1 MSSSLA
7 TIAVGSSRSRRLAA
21 LLATGAV
28 VAGAL
33 TATAPPVSAAT
44 STETA
49 AAASVF
55 ALLNSERAAHHLP
68 ALGWSTAL
76 VSSARRHNV
85 AMAQANTMSHQL
97 PGEAV
102 FSTRISQAGVP
113 WHSVAE
119 NIGWTTNRTST
130 GANGLETAMYDEKA
144 PDDGHRQNILST
156 STRYVGIDTLID
168 AATGKLWLTQ
178 DFTDVAGP
186 SSAGPATLSVANHN
200 PGGHYDTAIG
210 VSGHRV
216 KVTGW
221 AVDPDR
227 RSQPLMIAVYYDGR
241 YAGRYH
247 STITRSDV
255 AASRH
260 TGPMQGFSILVR
272 LPLGKHSVCTYPLN
286 ILAGNAN
293 PRLGCKVVTIS

>member
-7 TIAVGSSRSRRLAA
+7 ATANGFSPFRRLAA
-21 LLATGAV
+21 LVATGAV

-33 TATAPPVSAAT
+33 SAIAPTATAAT

-49 AAASVF
+49 AAKSVF
-55 ALLNSERAAHHLP
+55 ALLNAERAAHHLP

-76 VSSARRHNV
+76 VSSARRHNI
-85 AMAQANTMSHQL
+85 AMAGENSMSHQV

-102 FSTRISQAGVP
+102 FSTRISQAGVA
-113 WHSVAE
+113 WHAVAE

-130 GANGLETAMYDEKA
+130 GATGLQTAMYNEKA

-156 STRYVGIDTLID
+156 ATRYVGIDTMID

-178 DFTDVAGP
+178 DFADVAGP
-186 SSAGPATLSVANHN
+186 SAAAPAALSVANHN
-200 PGGHYDTAIG
+200 PGGHYDAAAG

-221 AVDPDR
+221 GVDPDE

-247 STITRSDV
+247 STIARPDV

-272 LPLGKHSVCTYPLN
+272 LPLGKHSVCTYPMN
-286 ILAGNAN
+286 ILTGNAN
-293 PRLGCKVVTIS
+293 PKLGCKVVTIR

>member
-7 TIAVGSSRSRRLAA
+7 TTATGSGRLRRLAV
-21 LLATGAV
+21 LVATGAV

-33 TATAPPVSAAT
+33 SATAPTATAAT

-49 AAASVF
+49 AAKSGL

-76 VSSARRHNV
+76 VSSAHRHNL
-85 AMAQANTMSHQL
+85 AMSKANSMSHQV

-102 FSTRISQAGVP
+102 FSTRISQAGVA
-113 WHSVAE
+113 WHAVAE
-119 NIGWTTNRTST
+119 NIGWTTNRTSA
-130 GANGLETAMYDEKA
+130 GANDLETSMYNEKA

-156 STRYVGIDTLID
+156 ATRYVGVDTMID

-178 DFTDVAGP
+178 DFADVAGP
-186 SSAGPATLSVANHN
+186 SAVAPATLSVANHN
-200 PGGHYDTAIG
+200 PGGHYAAAAG
-210 VSGHRV
+210 ASGHRV
-216 KVTGW
+216 KVSGW
-221 AVDPDR
+221 AVDPDNR
-227 RSQPLMIAVYYDGR
+227 TQPLMIAVYYDGR

-247 STITRSDV
+247 STIARPDV
-255 AASRH
+255 ASTRH
-260 TGPMQGFSILVR
+260 TGPAQGFSILVR
-272 LPLGKHSVCTYPLN
+272 LPLGKHSVCTYPMN

-293 PRLGCKVVTIS
+293 PSLGCKVVTIS

>member
-7 TIAVGSSRSRRLAA
+7 TIGVGSSQSRRLAA

-28 VAGAL
+28 AAGAL
-33 TATAPPVSAAT
+33 TATAPPVSATT

-49 AAASVF
+49 AAQSVF

-68 ALGWSTAL
+68 ALVWSTAL

-113 WHSVAE
+113 WHCVAE
-119 NIGWTTNRTST
+119 NIGWTTNRTPA

-156 STRYVGIDTLID
+156 STHYVGIDTLID
-168 AATGKLWLTQ
+168 ATTGKLWLTQ
-178 DFTDVAGP
+178 DFADAAGP
-186 SSAGPATLSVANHN
+186 SSAAPASVANHN
-200 PGGHYDTAIG
+200 PGGRYDTATG

-221 AVDPDR
+221 AVDPDQ
-227 RSQPLMIAVYYDGR
+227 RSQPLMIAVYHDGR

-247 STITRSDV
+247 STIARPDV

-272 LPLGKHSVCTYPLN
+272 LPLGQHSVCTYPIN

-293 PRLGCKVVTIS
+293 PELGCKVVTIS